1 MNKLFPF
8 LVLLLLAS
16 PVFAQGEGYPG
27 AGTFKDPFVM
37 NHLADSGA
45 LTSLRVTGL
54 ERPADRGDGMAAP
67 AEGEE
72 AVIVSVDLECAVSR
86 SENCYFSSFDFE
98 LSGDNGLV
106 YETAFEAGRAVEI
119 ELEPGGAA
127 SVDWPFLISSDD
139 ANLALHYYNHQSM
152 QFAFPQIFATEARA
166 EAEPIE
172 IVPTISVVTRVGP
185 RSDLA
190 FAGVLHRGEALL
202 ARGRNADGAWL
213 EIWFIGWVP
222 AEFVEAEGDIMSLPV
237 TR

>member
-8 LVLLLLAS
+8 LVLLLLVS
-16 PVFAQGEGYPG
+16 PVFAQDEGYPG
-27 AGTFKDPFVM
+27 TGTFKDPFVM

-54 ERPADRGDGMAAP
+54 ERPADRGDGMAVP

-72 AVIVSVDLECAVSR
+72 AVLVSVDLECAVSR

-98 LSGDNGLV
+98 LSGDNGIV
-106 YETAFEAGRAVEI
+106 YETAFEAGEAVEI

-139 ANLALHYYNHQSM
+139 ANLALHYYNHHSM

-185 RSDLA
+185 RRDLA

-213 EIWFIGWVP
+213 EIGFIGWVP
-222 AEFVEAEGDIMSLPV
+222 AEFVEAAGDIMSLPV

>member
-1 MNKLFPF
+1 MMNRLF
-8 LVLLLLAS
+8 LLLLLLLLVS
-16 PVFAQGEGYPG
+16 SVSAQDEG
-27 AGTFKDPFVM
+27 AGTFKDPFVI
-37 NHLADSGA
+37 NYLADSGA

-98 LSGDNGLV
+98 LSGENGIV
-106 YETAFEAGRAVEI
+106 YETDFEAGGAVEI
-119 ELEPGGAA
+119 ELLPGGAA
-127 SVDWPFLISSDD
+127 SVDWPFLVSSDD
-139 ANLALHYYNHQSM
+139 AHLTLHYYNHQSM

-166 EAEPIE
+166 EVEPIE
-172 IVPTISVVTRVGP
+172 AVPTISIVTRVGP

-190 FAGVLHRGEALL
+190 FAGVLHRGETLL
-202 ARGRNADGAWL
+202 AHGRNADGDWL
-213 EIWFIGWVP
+213 EMGSIGWVP
-222 AEFVEAEGDIMSLPV
+222 AEFIETEGDIMSLPI